1 MPPSVG
7 FIGNMASSFS
17 SSSESGMM
25 ERDGPSPNYLHL
37 PLKEFLECFPPPQ
50 SGRMIDGYYPDFDDD
65 TFNIKPGTV
74 LNFHRQVSPNVPL
87 SFKDPWGGGKA
98 NHLVKV
104 TLPLEFQGRFKLLPY
119 DPDSED
125 MDADHVY
132 KTAEDLLRAFPVYV
146 QANASYRSK
155 GEEDIGD
162 SDITDWQQHLGEC
175 SFQCGDRLKLIRLVH
190 KYGQKMI
197 ECRLLEE
204 ARLMLLP
211 MDCVGNF
218 TVVPDDNEYMLTDL
232 LSMLPRKR
240 RLQIA
245 DSTRKQ
251 HKIPGVPADFE
262 GDLYL
267 EEPEAFV
274 EASPV
279 NDPGLILGLPT
290 TLDVNI
296 APEENAFER
305 GQLLN
310 TFATN
315 NRNLFPVVARVTD
328 WDEETTILENHFVR
342 PGIELVIHGWTR
354 QSKILAIAGDKYY
367 AIPLTYQGKF
377 RIKPQQFHGAADLE
391 NAHPAY
397 KIRVVDIDQNDLNTA
412 IAPGDVLRIIRQ
424 DSLHRNAKGTERGQY
439 LKCEKIE
446 GIGRG
451 REIRIPLTSSAR
463 FEEVLEDS
471 KADDYAIR
479 ELVTFV
485 TDTEELVV
493 DLLQGS
499 LDQKVDDRDLP
510 LNGLPITLC
519 DFIVEPAV
527 YVSVETAE
535 APAFHIPLRTLIY
548 VTFIQQLEKASSPLL
563 TKQSPR
569 LSTLDRC
576 VEILPHDVFAALRPQ
591 GDRNAAGLTQPFR
604 NIPTTPTSNW

>member
-1 MPPSVG
+1 
-7 FIGNMASSFS
+7 
-17 SSSESGMM
+17 M
-25 ERDGPSPNYLHL
+25 ERGSPPNYLRL

-50 SGRMIDGYYPDFDDD
+50 SGRIMDGYNPDFAGDDM
-65 TFNIKPGTV
+65 FNLRPGTV
-74 LNFHRQVSPNVPL
+74 LNFHRQVSPHVPL
-87 SFKDPWGGGKA
+87 VFKDTWGG
-98 NHLVKV
+98 NNMVKI
-104 TLPLEFQGRFKLLPY
+104 TLPIEFPGRFKLLPY
-119 DPDSED
+119 DPDSGD
-125 MDADHVY
+125 NSPDHVY
-132 KTAEDLLRAFPVYV
+132 QTVEDLLRAFPVYV
-146 QANASYRSK
+146 QANASYHSK
-155 GEEDIGD
+155 DDPEDPNQD
-162 SDITDWQQHLGEC
+162 LSDWHQQLPES

-190 KYGQKMI
+190 KLGQKVV
-197 ECRLLEE
+197 ECRLLGES
-204 ARLMLLP
+204 RLMLLP

-245 DSTRKQ
+245 ESTRTT
-251 HKIPGVPADFE
+251 HKIPGVPANFK

-274 EASPV
+274 EASPME
-279 NDPGLILGLPT
+279 DPGLILGLPN
-290 TLDVNI
+290 TLNVHV
-296 APEENAFER
+296 APEENAFDR

-354 QSKILAIAGDKYY
+354 QSKVLAIAGDKFF

-397 KIRVVDIDQNDLNTA
+397 KIRVVEIDQNDLNTA
-412 IAPGDVLRIIRQ
+412 ISPGDVIRIKRE
-424 DSLHRNAKGTERGQY
+424 DSLHRNAKNGQRDQF
-439 LKCEKIE
+439 LRCEKLE

-451 REIRIPLTSSAR
+451 REIRIPLQSNAR
-463 FEEVLEDS
+463 FEEVVEDN
-471 KADDYAIR
+471 KLDDFQIR

-485 TDTEELVV
+485 TDTDELVV
-493 DLLQGS
+493 DLIQGS
-499 LDQKVDDRDLP
+499 LDQKIDDRDLP

-535 APAFHIPLRTLIY
+535 APAFHIPLRTLLY
-548 VTFIQQLEKASSPLL
+548 VTFVQQLEKGSSPLL
-563 TKQSPR
+563 TKQNPR

-576 VEILPHDVFAALRPQ
+576 VEVLPPDVFAALRPQ
-591 GDRNAAGLTQPFR
+591 GTSGADGPKPVGLVAQP
-604 NIPTTPTSNW
+604 TPVHPW

>member
-1 MPPSVG
+1 MRRGVSRD
-7 FIGNMASSFS
+7 MASSFS
-17 SSSESGMM
+17 SSSASVNM
-25 ERDGPSPNYLHL
+25 ERDAASLHQLHL

-50 SGRMIDGYYPDFDDD
+50 SGRVIDGYYPDFDDD
-65 TFNIKPGTV
+65 TFNIKPGTL

-87 SFKDPWGGGKA
+87 SFKDPWGGSKA

-104 TLPLEFQGRFKLLPY
+104 TLPIEFQGRFKLLPY

-125 MDADHVY
+125 LSPDHIY
-132 KTAEDLLRAFPVYV
+132 STAEDLLRAFPVYV
-146 QANASYRSK
+146 QANASYRQA
-155 GEEDIGD
+155 GEEE
-162 SDITDWQQHLGEC
+162 ITDNDLLEFGEC

-197 ECRLLEE
+197 ECRLLGE

-251 HKIPGVPADFE
+251 HKIPGVPANFQ

-274 EASPV
+274 EASPME
-279 NDPGLILGLPT
+279 DPGLILGLPN

-296 APEENAFER
+296 APEENVFDK

-354 QSKILAIAGDKYY
+354 QSKILAVTDDKYF
-367 AIPLTYQGKF
+367 AIPLTYQGRF

-397 KIRVVDIDQNDLNTA
+397 KIRVVDIGQNDANTA
-412 IAPGDVLRIIRQ
+412 IAPGDILRLVRQ
-424 DSLHRNAKGTERGQY
+424 DSLHRNAKGSERGQY
-439 LKCEKIE
+439 LKCEKLE

-451 REIRIPLTSSAR
+451 KEIRIPLSSTAR
-463 FEEVLEDS
+463 FEEVLEES
-471 KADDYAIR
+471 KSEDYAVR

-485 TDTEELVV
+485 TDAEELVV

-499 LDQKVDDRDLP
+499 LDQKIDDRDLP
-510 LNGLPITLC
+510 LNGRPITLC
-519 DFIVEPAV
+519 DYIVEPAV

-535 APAFHIPLRTLIY
+535 SPAFHIPLRTLMY
-548 VTFIQQLEKASSPLL
+548 VTFIQQLEKSASPLL
-563 TKQSPR
+563 TKNTPR

-576 VEILPHDVFAALRPQ
+576 VEILPPDVFAALRPQ
-591 GDRNAAGLTQPFR
+591 GGNTVSGVIQPFKKQ
-604 NIPTTPTSNW
+604 PETSSAW

>member
-1 MPPSVG
+1 ME
-7 FIGNMASSFS
+7 S
-17 SSSESGMM
+17 SSSSCSGSGIM
-25 ERDGPSPNYLHL
+25 ERDDASLNYLHL

-87 SFKDPWGGGKA
+87 SFKDPWGGEKA

-104 TLPLEFQGRFKLLPY
+104 TLPSEFQGRFKLLPY

-125 MDADHVY
+125 MSPDHVY
-132 KTAEDLLRAFPVYV
+132 ETAEDLVKAFPVYV
-146 QANASYRSK
+146 QANASYRRK
-155 GEEDIGD
+155 GNEEI
-162 SDITDWQQHLGEC
+162 SDKDRLNCQEHGEC
-175 SFQCGDRLKLIRLVH
+175 SFKCGDRLKLIRLVH
-190 KYGQKMI
+190 KYGQKVI
-197 ECRLLEE
+197 ECRLFGE
-204 ARLMLLP
+204 ARLILLP

-218 TVVPDDNEYMLTDL
+218 TVVPDDNEYMLSDL

-251 HKIPGVPADFE
+251 HKIAGVPADFQ

-274 EASPV
+274 EASPME
-279 NDPGLILGLPT
+279 DPGLILGLPN
-290 TLDVNI
+290 TLNVNI
-296 APEENAFER
+296 AAEENAFDR

-315 NRNLFPVVARVTD
+315 NRNLFPVVVRVTD

-397 KIRVVDIDQNDLNTA
+397 KIRVVEIDQNDLNTA

-424 DSLHRNAKGTERGQY
+424 DSLHRNAKGTQRGQY
-439 LKCEKIE
+439 LKCEKLE

-451 REIRIPLTSSAR
+451 REIRIPLVSNAR
-463 FEEVLEDS
+463 FEEILEDS
-471 KADDYAIR
+471 KLEDYAIR

-485 TDTEELVV
+485 MDTEELVV

-499 LDQKVDDRDLP
+499 LDQKIDDRDLP
-510 LNGLPITLC
+510 LDGLPVTLC

-535 APAFHIPLRTLIY
+535 APAFHIPLRTLLY
-548 VTFIQQLEKASSPLL
+548 VTFIQQLEKSSSPLL
-563 TKQSPR
+563 TKHNPR

-576 VEILPHDVFAALRPQ
+576 VEILPSDVFAALRPQ
-591 GDRNAAGLTQPFR
+591 GTRSTTEVTQPFSELP
-604 NIPTTPTSNW
+604 NAAINW